1 MCENKEPEIKKMSL
15 GSLILKIKSLQISK
29 IDKFPFLEKPN
40 QKNLKDAVNNMKII
54 GCLDSN

>member
-40 QKNLKDAVNNMKII
+40 
-54 GCLDSN
+54 